1 MALNAS
7 LDEFR
12 SSWINE
18 IHGASTSAERSGTRK
33 RRRSGQSPEPEKQHN
48 EGEAWRYLPGS
59 PERSSAE
66 EQGNQYVELAERLL
80 GDQGS
85 ATESAQRPS
94 AGPAQEERARSLV
107 DQLIDDLN
115 DINEIPFFDIQLP
128 YEIALQIFKYLDR
141 KELGRCAQVSKA
153 WRVLAEDELLWY
165 RIGRSEGYLTESNLT
180 AGTSWKEVLKQRRNN
195 ESMLRTNWKNRTGA
209 VSQLHYELGKVL
221 CDVHSYDG
229 VVIAG
234 YTSGDVRLWDT
245 RVSCFDAPYLKVTRD
260 PFDLT
265 QHPSVSFVKINRS
278 LAVAVYEDGTV
289 DVWSLQAGQEP
300 IHHYQHNQKIQ
311 TLALC
316 PESAAIATASGFQIK
331 VECPDERGYWRS
343 TCHFQTQKLV
353 NFLHLIHGSGGHPLA
368 IAAAEEMVYLLR
380 PEEPEKVL
388 HSTYG
393 HPVTCL
399 DVSPTHAAFGVKSFG
414 WFSNH
419 GNKIHVYN
427 LQTGQCLTTLGNS
440 TGDFSCINLQ
450 DSPPNFLVTGNRD
463 RRVRVYDMRCS
474 TSLCSFYG
482 HHLGVSAVRMDDWKI
497 VSGGVE
503 GLTCVWDQ
511 RMGTKLW
518 EMHTRYDTALP
529 LACGETACTVHPVR
543 YVWFN
548 SHSLITANIP
558 DDKSPR
564 GASIMDDDLTAHRRH
579 RGTINVYDFLMD
591 QRPTEGIL
599 PICTSS
605 YSEVTGYSY
614 NIGLAVPYDLV

>member
-141 KELGRCAQVSKA
+141 KELGRCAQ
-153 WRVLAEDELLWY
+153 
-165 RIGRSEGYLTESNLT
+165 
-180 AGTSWKEVLKQRRNN
+180 
-195 ESMLRTNWKNRTGA
+195 NRTGA

-518 EMHTRYDTALP
+518 EMHTR
-529 LACGETACTVHPVR
+529 HPVR

>member
-353 NFLHLIHGSGGHPLA
+353 SCH
-368 IAAAEEMVYLLR
+368 YL
-380 PEEPEKVL
+380 
-388 HSTYG
+388 
-393 HPVTCL
+393 
-399 DVSPTHAAFGVKSFG
+399 
-414 WFSNH
+414 
-419 GNKIHVYN
+419 
-427 LQTGQCLTTLGNS
+427 
-440 TGDFSCINLQ
+440 
-450 DSPPNFLVTGNRD
+450 
-463 RRVRVYDMRCS
+463 
-474 TSLCSFYG
+474 
-482 HHLGVSAVRMDDWKI
+482 
-497 VSGGVE
+497 
-503 GLTCVWDQ
+503 
-511 RMGTKLW
+511 
-518 EMHTRYDTALP
+518 
-529 LACGETACTVHPVR
+529 
-543 YVWFN
+543 
-548 SHSLITANIP
+548 
-558 DDKSPR
+558 
-564 GASIMDDDLTAHRRH
+564 
-579 RGTINVYDFLMD
+579 
-591 QRPTEGIL
+591 
-599 PICTSS
+599 
-605 YSEVTGYSY
+605 
-614 NIGLAVPYDLV
+614 